1 MPEPHQ
7 LSDTGMPVGNNLQSS
22 AIPSSSKNFG
32 VEISHGALLS
42 SRGREDD
49 ENLATSDLIQG
60 PRKQNLQQQ
69 EKSLRDFNLINQN
82 NDGNKQFNSTQTE
95 SSFKDTFSNNTI
107 STSIYREDI
116 GPMNFTHARGQLPYA
131 ANDNRACCIQTTD
144 DINGLDDQI
153 LQLRRQLRCDEQI
166 NPTENQPLSSCSG
179 NNRKTDLFRFNG
191 INGSEN
197 ENFLMGE
204 NSVWG
209 NNNGQTQ
216 LIMEQKQRY
225 QNFYHPQIYTDI
237 ELNER
242 NNSVNMN
249 SLPPQSIRRTNYTFR
264 NNNYCNFSAT
274 SSPRGNYTHSTLPAI
289 NSNSIENYQA
299 ENTISVS
306 ERASTMM
313 CGMNLSGIGSGLGE
327 NDRYLGTNQ
336 LGSEKNSRQIVIT
349 TSNELVDVNRG
360 ELGTNFNQIEYSQY
374 GCAGNRAI
382 NRRHNGS
389 KAFQNQ
395 NDISQINNS
404 CDTNQSVQ
412 RGSSAGSMV
421 MAPVSC
427 NDNHINGLGRNC
439 HGGNENMGSQ
449 TNFLNATNAKGPS
462 ETKTLPQPSKKAS
475 SMTKQPILSSTNDA
489 ATIPDHVWRC
499 RICYDPNLVFHSFE
513 EMRDHHKVCTKS
525 KKRMQGKDEKALVS
539 SPHMEVF
546 DIGTNSNDMTGKII
560 FRDDNNMIPPSPLWG
575 PEIMMWN
582 QQAVECPESVGSRR
596 TRNSIPGFI
605 VENNADNINGLY
617 PPRPPFAAGEQTM
630 SANFQSWLK
639 QAKSSSST
647 VDSCSKE
654 NPTKKPRTG
663 EADQTPQVVAS
674 TPCDPADFA
683 PMEKP
688 MPLSLNDD
696 SSWVTPLHCFV
707 RKNFVEVFTASAND
721 VKIPSKGKRRQTKK
735 HQVGIRC
742 PHCRDLKKNTTEGT
756 SESNGAVI
764 GSVYYPNSI
773 AHIYNATMNLLQ
785 RHLQKCP
792 NIPKELLERYS
803 LLKSDD
809 ARSATSKKYWIDSAR
824 SLGLVDTSEGIRYA
838 PSHATVSTEIDD
850 TTNSFSG
857 EANAL
862 SKEGDYARGERGA
875 SLPSNFETFDRKDA
889 SPLVN
894 GTDIKLSTKYAHFIM
909 QQMQRCVFSDADR
922 LGKRKD
928 FQAGFAGLACR
939 HCFGGYGSGRFFPS
953 SIKTLSDTSKT
964 LNVLYAHLLR
974 CRKCPVEVK
983 EKLTEHKK
991 THDSE
996 RQKMRFGS
1004 QKEFFSLVWKRLHGS
1019 LPPANESIFIKRNND
1034 NGIFTEG
1041 SKQRAL

>member
-1 MPEPHQ
+1 MSEPHP
-7 LSDTGMPVGNNLQSS
+7 LSDTGMAVGKNLYSS
-22 AIPSSSKNFG
+22 AIPSSSKNLG
-32 VEISHGALLS
+32 VEISHGALLT
-42 SRGREDD
+42 SRGTKDD
-49 ENLATSDLIQG
+49 ENLGTLIQG
-60 PRKQNLQQQ
+60 PRKQNLQQR
-69 EKSLRDFNLINQN
+69 EKSLYDFNHVNQN
-82 NDGNKQFNSTQTE
+82 NYGNKPFNSTQTE
-95 SSFKDTFSNNTI
+95 ASFKDAFPNDNI
-107 STSIYREDI
+107 STSFYREDN
-116 GPMNFTHARGQLPYA
+116 GPMNFTHARGQLPYTE
-131 ANDNRACCIQTTD
+131 NDNRASSFQTTD

-153 LQLRRQLRCDEQI
+153 LQLKQLRCVEQI
-166 NPTENQPLSSCSG
+166 NPMENQPLNSCTG
-179 NNRKTDLFRFNG
+179 NNGKTDIFRFDG
-191 INGSEN
+191 INGGDSEQ
-197 ENFLMGE
+197 FLMGE

-209 NNNGQTQ
+209 NNNGQTK
-216 LIMEQKQRY
+216 LIMEQKQSC
-225 QNFYHPQIYTDI
+225 QNFYHQRICTDI
-237 ELNER
+237 EFNER
-242 NNSVNMN
+242 NNSVTMT
-249 SLPPQSIRRTNYTFR
+249 SLPPRSIGRTSWTFS

-274 SSPRGNYTHSTLPAI
+274 SCPRGNDTYSTLPAI
-289 NSNSIENYQA
+289 NSNSIQNYQV

-306 ERASTMM
+306 QRVGTKMY
-313 CGMNLSGIGSGLGE
+313 GVNVSGIRSGFEE
-327 NDRYLGTNQ
+327 NDRFLGTSQ
-336 LGSEKNSRQIVIT
+336 IGSEKDSRQVALT

-360 ELGTNFNQIEYSQY
+360 ELGTNFNEIEYSHY
-374 GCAGNRAI
+374 GCAGNRDI
-382 NRRHNGS
+382 NRRHKGS
-389 KAFQNQ
+389 KAFQNE

-404 CDTNQSVQ
+404 CDTNQSVR
-412 RGSSAGSMV
+412 RGSAAGSIV
-421 MAPVSC
+421 MASLSC
-427 NDNHINGLGRNC
+427 NDNHLHGLGRY
-439 HGGNENMGSQ
+439 HGGNESMGSQ
-449 TNFLNATNAKGPS
+449 TNFLNTTDAKGPS
-462 ETKTLPQPSKKAS
+462 ETQTIPQPSKEAS
-475 SMTKQPILSSTNDA
+475 SMTKQPILSSTNVA

-525 KKRMQGKDEKALVS
+525 KKRMQGKDEETLLS
-539 SPHMEVF
+539 SPQREVF
-546 DIGTNSNDMTGKII
+546 DIGTNSSDMTGKII

-575 PEIMMWN
+575 PEMMMWN
-582 QQAVECPESVGSRR
+582 QQAVGCPESVGSRR

-605 VENNADNINGLY
+605 VESNADNINELY
-617 PPRPPFAAGEQTM
+617 PPRPPFANGEQTM
-630 SANFQSWLK
+630 STNFQLWLK
-639 QAKSSSST
+639 QAKSSSSN
-647 VDSCSKE
+647 VDSCLKE
-654 NPTKKPRTG
+654 NPKKKPRTG
-663 EADQTPQVVAS
+663 EADQTAQVVAS
-674 TPCDPADFA
+674 VPCGPADFA

-688 MPLSLNDD
+688 MPLSLKHD

-742 PHCRDLKKNTTEGT
+742 PHCRDLTKNMTEDT

-824 SLGLVDTSEGIRYA
+824 SLGLVDTPDGIRYA
-838 PSHATVSTEIDD
+838 PSHATVSTEIDA
-850 TTNSFSG
+850 TENSSSG

-862 SKEGDYARGERGA
+862 SKEGDCTRDERGT
-875 SLPSNFETFDRKDA
+875 SLTSNFETFGRKDA
-889 SPLVN
+889 SSLVN
-894 GTDIKLSTKYAHFIM
+894 ETDIKRSTKYAYNIM
-909 QQMQRCVFSDADR
+909 QQMQRCVFSEADR

-983 EKLTEHKK
+983 EKLSEHKK

-1019 LPPANESIFIKRNND
+1019 LPPANESIFNKRNND
-1034 NGIFTEG
+1034 NGIFAED